1 MPLVDAAGQ
10 RRDLAAL
17 LRSRTPLVVI
27 ETRDED
33 RARDAL
39 LELAR
44 TQTPPLPVFEWAV
57 TEGLRRADIDLGGA
71 QRFQRGPEGVLQF
84 ISDGLAGLYVLLDFH
99 PYLAEPVVVRLLKDI
114 CQGDVARTV
123 VLISHE
129 IEVPAELEHL
139 VARLTMA
146 FPTREERR
154 AIVDDVAREWA
165 ATTGRLVRADEASVA
180 LLVENLA
187 GLSVGDTRRLARA
200 AVHDD
205 GAITRSDVP
214 AVMRAKY
221 ELLSHGGVLSYEY
234 ETAVPAELAG
244 LGRLTAWL
252 ERRVPAFDGTAA
264 ELDPPRGVLLLGVQG
279 CGKSL
284 AAKVAAGIFG
294 VPLLRLDLGAI
305 GDKYV
310 GESERR
316 LRESLTTADVMAPC
330 VVWVD
335 EIEKGLATSDGDAG
349 TSQRVL
355 GTFLTWLAEHRS
367 RVFLVATANDISRL
381 PPELMR
387 KGRFDEIFFVDLPD
401 EAARADILR
410 LHAARRGVVLADD
423 EVVALA
429 ALCAGFSGAEIEQ
442 AVVSAAYAAHAEV
455 GAAVAGPAVP
465 GSAVP
470 GPAVPGSAVPGP
482 GAPGSG
488 VAGAAAPRSA
498 VEARHV
504 AAELQAT
511 RPLSVVMAEQVAA
524 LRAWAAGRTVPAA

>member
-1 MPLVDAAGQ
+1 MPLVDAAGE
-10 RRDLAAL
+10 RRDLGAL
-17 LRSRTPLVVI
+17 LRSRIPIVVI

-33 RARDAL
+33 RARDAVL
-39 LELAR
+39 DIAR
-44 TQTPPLPVFEWAV
+44 SRTPPLPVFEWAV
-57 TEGLRRADIDLGGA
+57 TGGLRRADLDVGPA
-71 QRFQRGPEGVLQF
+71 QRFHQGPEGVLQF
-84 ISDGLAGLYVLLDFH
+84 VRDGLAGLYVLLDFH
-99 PYLAEPVVVRLLKDI
+99 PYLRQPVTVRLLKDI
-114 CQGDVARTV
+114 AQAHDDVHRTV

-129 IEVPAELEHL
+129 VELPAELEHL
-139 VARLTMA
+139 AARLTLA

-154 AIVDDVAREWA
+154 AIVDEVAREWA
-165 ATTGRLVRADEASVA
+165 TTHGMLVRADETSIG

-187 GLSVGDTRRLARA
+187 GLSVADTRRLARA

-221 ELLSHGGVLSYEY
+221 ELLSRGGVLTYEY
-234 ETAVPAELAG
+234 DTAAPSDLAG
-244 LGRLTAWL
+244 LDRLTTWL
-252 ERRVPAFDGTAA
+252 SRRMPAFDGSAA
-264 ELDPPRGVLLLGVQG
+264 ALDPPRGVLLLGVQG

-316 LRESLTTADVMAPC
+316 LRESLATADVMAPC

-335 EIEKGLATSDGDAG
+335 EIEKGLATSDGDTG

-401 EAARADILR
+401 TAARARILR
-410 LHAARRGVVLADD
+410 VHAARRDVVLSD
-423 EVVALA
+423 EEVTALA
-429 ALCAGFSGAEIEQ
+429 AACDGFSGAEIEQ
-442 AVVSAAYAAHAEV
+442 AVVSAAYAAHAEGGV
-455 GAAVAGPAVP
+455 VPAVQ
-465 GSAVP
+465 
-470 GPAVPGSAVPGP
+470 
-482 GAPGSG
+482 
-488 VAGAAAPRSA
+488 
-498 VEARHV
+498 ARHV
-504 AAELQAT
+504 EAELRAT

>member
-10 RRDLAAL
+10 RRDLGAL
-17 LRSRTPLVVI
+17 LRSRTPIVVV

-33 RARDAL
+33 RARDAVL
-39 LELAR
+39 DLAR
-44 TQTPPLPVFEWAV
+44 TSTPPLPVFEWAV
-57 TEGLRRADIDLGGA
+57 TEGLRRVDVDLGAA
-71 QRFQRGPEGVLQF
+71 QRFHQGPEGVLQF
-84 ISDGLAGLYVLLDFH
+84 VREGIAGLYVLLDFH
-99 PYLAEPVVVRLLKDI
+99 PFLSEPVTVRLLKDI
-114 CQGDVARTV
+114 AQAHDEVPRTV

-129 IEVPAELEHL
+129 VDLPPELEHL
-139 VARLTMA
+139 AARLTLA

-165 ATTGRLVRADEASVA
+165 ATSLQLVRADEASVG

-187 GLSVGDTRRLARA
+187 GLSVMDTRRLARA
-200 AVHDD
+200 AIHDD
-205 GAITRSDVP
+205 GAVTASDVP

-221 ELLSHGGVLSYEY
+221 ELLARGGVLTYEY
-234 ETAVPAELAG
+234 ETAAPSDLAG
-244 LGRLTAWL
+244 LGRLRTWL
-252 ERRVPAFDGTAA
+252 GQRRPAFDGTAA
-264 ELDPPRGVLLLGVQG
+264 SLDPPRGVLLLGVQG

-316 LRESLTTADVMAPC
+316 LRESLATADVMAPC

-335 EIEKGLATSDGDAG
+335 EIEKGLATSDGDTG

-401 EAARADILR
+401 AAARSQILG
-410 LHAARRGVVLADD
+410 LHAVRRGVALTDAELATLADVS
-423 EVVALA
+423 E
-429 ALCAGFSGAEIEQ
+429 GFSGAELEQ
-442 AVVSAAYAAHAEV
+442 AVVSAAYAAHSEV
-455 GAAVAGPAVP
+455 SVAGGTGGATGGRTDAQGAPAVL
-465 GSAVP
+465 
-470 GPAVPGSAVPGP
+470 
-482 GAPGSG
+482 
-488 VAGAAAPRSA
+488 
-498 VEARHV
+498 ARHV
-504 AAELQAT
+504 EAELRAT
-511 RPLSVVMAEQVAA
+511 RPLSVVMAEQVTA

>member
-1 MPLVDAAGQ
+1 MALVDVAGQ
-10 RRDLAAL
+10 RRDLGAL

-33 RARDAL
+33 RARAVVR
-39 LELAR
+39 ELAR
-44 TQTPPLPVFEWAV
+44 AAVPAKPVFEWVV
-57 TEGLRRADIDLGGA
+57 TEGLRRVDVDLGA
-71 QRFQRGPEGVLQF
+71 PQRFLTGPESVLQF
-84 ISDGLAGLYVLLDFH
+84 VRDGMPAVYVLLDFH
-99 PYLAEPVVVRLLKDI
+99 PYLQDPVTVRLLKDL
-114 CQGDVARTV
+114 CQGAAAASRTV

-129 IEVPAELEHL
+129 VDLPPELEHL
-139 VARLTMA
+139 AARLGLA

-154 AIVDDVAREWA
+154 AIVDEVAREWA
-165 ATTGRLVRADEASVA
+165 AAHSALVRADETSIA

-187 GLSVGDTRRLARA
+187 GLSFGDVRRLARA

-205 GAITRSDVP
+205 GAITASDVP

-221 ELLSHGGVLSYEY
+221 DLLAQDGVLTFEY
-234 ETAVPAELAG
+234 ETAGAGDLAG
-244 LGRLTAWL
+244 LDRLKEWL
-252 ERRVPAFDGTAA
+252 ARRRPAFDGSAA
-264 ELDPPRGVLLLGVQG
+264 GLEPPRGVLLLGVQG

-284 AAKVAAGIFG
+284 AAKVAAGVFG

-316 LRESLTTADVMAPC
+316 LRESLATADVMSPC

-335 EIEKGLATSDGDAG
+335 EIEKGLATSDGDTG

-355 GTFLTWLAEHRS
+355 GTFLTWLAERRS

-401 EAARADILR
+401 AAARAQVLR
-410 LHAARRGVVLADD
+410 LHAARREVVLSDAD
-423 EVVALA
+423 VADLVA
-429 ALCAGFSGAEIEQ
+429 ASDGFSGAEIEQ
-442 AVVSAAYAAHAEV
+442 AVVAAAYAAHAEASPSSG
-455 GAAVAGPAVP
+455 GAALVQ
-465 GSAVP
+465 
-470 GPAVPGSAVPGP
+470 
-482 GAPGSG
+482 
-488 VAGAAAPRSA
+488 
-498 VEARHV
+498 ARHV
-504 AAELQAT
+504 ADELRAT